1 MLRRTKESPFSG
13 IEARVLRCPVRS
25 LAAIRD
31 EVSVLFLFLVLKLCL
46 LSEQISVSV

>member
-1 MLRRTKESPFSG
+1 MVRRTEESPVSE
-13 IEARVLRCPVRS
+13 IEPRVLPCPVRS

-31 EVSVLFLFLVLKLCL
+31 EVFVLFFFLVHKFCM